1 MKLLPEGVTS
11 LINIKHLVLTVLP
24 FQDKDM
30 LSWLTYILKAAPLL
44 TNLQLNQFHS
54 RLSRRSE
61 PDDILLPEVTHVNL
75 TKLEINGYQGE
86 EHEKVLLKYLVDS
99 AVKLDLLVI
108 SPRMKLYSGLN
119 DWRYINSNT
128 SDNRVSLEQ
137 LQELHSIVPKAVRV
151 KYCD

>member
-1 MKLLPEGVTS
+1 MIYSNVTLL
-11 LINIKHLVLTVLP
+11 LLD
-24 FQDKDM
+24 FQ
-30 LSWLTYILKAAPLL
+30 
-44 TNLQLNQFHS
+44 QFHS